1 MLLRKELT
9 TAALTTAQLRSD
21 LWLAAHAA
29 RAAAH
34 AGGTPGAPTGT
45 PPGGLSCAD
54 FARRGSRRIFCGFPL
69 SYRFAHSHWLA

>member
-1 MLLRKELT
+1 MLLRR
-9 TAALTTAQLRSD
+9 ALTTARLRSD
-21 LWLAAHAA
+21 LWLAAHAAHAA

-45 PPGGLSCAD
+45 PSGGLSCAD